1 MEVLL
6 AILVGVLYTA
16 GVYMLLRR
24 SILKFIIGIIFMS
37 NATNLLVFLA
47 AGIIP
52 GQPVFIEAEQTPT
65 NSLADPL
72 PQALV
77 LTAIVI
83 GFALLCFALLLAAK
97 VSKMHGHT
105 DVSKYRDSE
114 PASPVN
120 KQDNKPTIVELE

>member
-1 MEVLL
+1 MEIIL

-24 SILKFIIGIIFMS
+24 SILKFIIGIIYIS
-37 NATNLLVFLA
+37 NATNLLVFLS

-52 GQPVFIEAEQTPT
+52 GKPPFVESAEATVETF
-65 NSLADPL
+65 ADPL

-83 GFALLCFALLLAAK
+83 GLGMVVFILALKYKFFEVTGSDDLDQLK
-97 VSKMHGHT
+97 QT
-105 DVSKYRDSE
+105 DNRK
-114 PASPVN
+114 
-120 KQDNKPTIVELE
+120 